1 MTIARRRLLQLA
13 AAAVLPAWPGAA
25 NAQAYPSR
33 PVRILVATSAG
44 GTTDLAARLI
54 AQWLTERLGQAFVV
68 ENRPGGGNNIGTEAA
83 VRAPADGYTLFMAN
97 SVNAINTTMYP
108 NLPFNFATDMVPVAI
123 AMRSVLAMQ
132 VHPSVPAKSV
142 PEFIAYAKA
151 NPEKVNMGS
160 GGKGATGHVSGELFQ
175 MMAGLRLQ
183 HVPYRGE
190 AMAMADLIGGQVQLV
205 FATIGS
211 SIQYIKAG
219 QVRPLAVTSARRTDV
234 LPDLP
239 PLADFLPGYEAS
251 SWSGLTAPKNTPS
264 EIVERLNREVNAG
277 LADPKII
284 AKFIDLG
291 GPPTPATPAEFGR
304 TIVEDTEK
312 WAKVI
317 KSSGA
322 STN

>member
-1 MTIARRRLLQLA
+1 
-13 AAAVLPAWPGAA
+13 
-25 NAQAYPSR
+25 
-33 PVRILVATSAG
+33 
-44 GTTDLAARLI
+44 
-54 AQWLTERLGQAFVV
+54 
-68 ENRPGGGNNIGTEAA
+68 
-83 VRAPADGYTLFMAN
+83 
-97 SVNAINTTMYP
+97 
-108 NLPFNFATDMVPVAI
+108 
-123 AMRSVLAMQ
+123 
-132 VHPSVPAKSV
+132 
-142 PEFIAYAKA
+142 
-151 NPEKVNMGS
+151 
-160 GGKGATGHVSGELFQ
+160 
-175 MMAGLRLQ
+175 
-183 HVPYRGE
+183 
-190 AMAMADLIGGQVQLV
+190 V